1 MIITKIPQ
9 SADEFKKY
17 YQLRWQILRKPWQ
30 QPLGSEQ
37 DKLEQQACH
46 RMLTDEK
53 NTIVAVGRF
62 HKTNQHQAQI
72 RYMAVANKQQGK
84 GLGAIILNALEQE
97 AAKQGVTEI
106 SLNARENAICFYQKQ
121 GYSQQGFSHQ
131 LYGEVNH
138 YVMTKTLPLAEYHQ
152 QSLAQQLQT
161 IWHNTIPLSKAM
173 NLELNFYDGTT
184 LQTSCDPQFNKNL
197 HNTMFAGSIYTLATL
212 TGWGWVY
219 LQLEKNKLQ
228 PLGDTVLADGKIRYL
243 SPITAPAYART
254 NTTLVQGSITPLTK
268 ERKARF
274 VIKVEIMN
282 GDNIAAIFEGI
293 YVVVPKT
300 VAPKRSQ

>member
-1 MIITKIPQ
+1 MIITKTPQ
-9 SADEFKKY
+9 STEDSKKY
-17 YQLRWQILRKPWQ
+17 YQLRWEVLRKPWQ

-46 RMLTDEK
+46 RMLTDEN
-53 NTIVAVGRF
+53 NTILAVGRF

-72 RYMAVANKQQGK
+72 RYMAVANNQQGK
-84 GLGAIILNALEQE
+84 GLGAKILKALEQE

-106 SLNARENAICFYQKQ
+106 RLNARENAICFYQKQ

-138 YVMTKTLPLAEYHQ
+138 YFMTKKLPLAEHHQ
-152 QSLAQQLQT
+152 QSLAQQLQS

-173 NLELNFYDGTT
+173 NLELNFYDGAT

-219 LQLEKNKLQ
+219 MQLEKNKLQ
-228 PLGDTVLADGKIRYL
+228 ALGDTVLADGKIHYF
-243 SPITAPAYART
+243 SPISAPAYART
-254 NTTLVQGSITPLTK
+254 NLTLASGSVAPLTQNK
-268 ERKARF
+268 KARF
-274 VIKVEIMN
+274 TIKVEVMN
-282 GDNIAAIFEGI
+282 GDKIAALFEGI
-293 YVVVPKT
+293 YVVIPKT
-300 VAPKRSQ
+300 LLAKKE